1 MIVGDP
7 ANGLAGKPEPSRI
20 GDHACPR
27 EINQQG
33 KTRNILD
40 LLQFPSDGFRNGV
53 LPMARSL
60 RLCGTGGVKSRARPA
75 NGSAFST
82 VSFHALLSAAPI
94 CSGRRCRKRISKTA
108 NCLTFPTRSAAH
120 QGSSRLRAVGC
131 GEHPAAT
138 GAAEVDQQH

>member
-40 LLQFPSDGFRNGV
+40 LLQFPSDGFGNGV

-60 RLCGTGGVKSRARPA
+60 R
-75 NGSAFST
+75 
-82 VSFHALLSAAPI
+82 
-94 CSGRRCRKRISKTA
+94 
-108 NCLTFPTRSAAH
+108 RSAEREVSKA
-120 QGSSRLRAVGC
+120 G
-131 GEHPAAT
+131 PA
-138 GAAEVDQQH
+138 QQLVRHSPR